1 MKSQLEADREFFL
14 EVIDDLAKDAVWVE
28 RVTQATPEQWARWE
42 HRLNQIDV
50 RLTETPTDSEEEPEF
65 TTEQFRQAMTRVAPE
80 ELLVHRRFTAKAIC
94 KYVVREGRSHTTP
107 YSQLIKGALERL
119 QVLDAEIQ
127 RRLPDLGSA
136 SPDGEAPG
144 NAKEDS

>member
-1 MKSQLEADREFFL
+1 MESHLGEDRKFFL

-28 RVTQATPEQWARWE
+28 RATQATPEQWARWE

-50 RLTETPTDSEEEPEF
+50 RLTETPTDSEEVPEYP
-65 TTEQFRQAMTRVAPE
+65 TDQFRQAMTRVKPE

-119 QVLDAEIQ
+119 QTIDAEIQ
-127 RRLPDLGSA
+127 RRI
-136 SPDGEAPG
+136 PG
-144 NAKEDS
+144 RGPIRPERSTPEDTTEPF